1 MQTATM
7 LQLVDMVRAEA
18 GHSLNTNQGL
28 NNVESLKHLIRRT
41 EYELWTAFRWPM
53 LTIRK
58 DLAVTRNQP
67 SVAFPVDLDLE
78 QIMEVF
84 WAGNGA
90 NNWTKLGFGVPEDG
104 IMPNGAASTTQTSN
118 SLQLWDV
125 YFDTVTGRNM
135 IRVWPTP
142 TQDGFLR
149 LKGQRLLNAMP
160 DDTDYCT
167 LDAITISLFVA
178 AELLARAKAD
188 DAGGKMQKA
197 QRQLL
202 KLRAR
207 LVDDKQKVST
217 YGTARGSQMS
227 KFNSSPFLDYI
238 P

>member
-7 LQLVDMVRAEA
+7 LQLIDMVRAEA
-18 GHSLNTNQGL
+18 GHSLMTSQGL
-28 NNVESLKHLIRRT
+28 NSVESLKHLIRRT

-58 DLAVTRNQP
+58 DLVITKGQP
-67 SVAFPVDLDLE
+67 SLSFPVDMDLE
-78 QIMEVF
+78 QIFEVF
-84 WAGNGA
+84 WMADGST
-90 NNWTKLGFGVPEDG
+90 NWTKMGFGVPEDG
-104 IMPNGAASTTQTSN
+104 ILPDGAASRTQASN

-125 YFDTVTGRNM
+125 YFNQTTGQNM

-142 TQDGFLR
+142 TQNGHIR
-149 LKGQRLLNAMP
+149 LKGQRLLNATP

-167 LDAITISLFVA
+167 LDSITISLFVA

-188 DAGGKMQKA
+188 DAASKMQKA

-207 LVDDKQKVST
+207 LVDDKQKVTT
-217 YGTARGSQMS
+217 YGTARGAQMN

>member
-1 MQTATM
+1 MQTATI

-18 GHSLNTNQGL
+18 GHSLMTSQGL
-28 NNVESLKHLIRRT
+28 NSVESLKHLIRRT
-41 EYELWTAFRWPM
+41 EYEMWTAFRWPM

-58 DLAVTRNQP
+58 DIAITRGQS
-67 SVAFPVDLDLE
+67 SVAFPADLDLE
-78 QIMEVF
+78 QIFEAF
-84 WAGNGA
+84 WMSNGSTH
-90 NNWTKLGFGVPEDG
+90 WSKLGFGVPEDG
-104 IMPNGAASTTQTSN
+104 IMPQGAPSTSQNST

-125 YFDTVTGRNM
+125 YFDQTSGLNM
-135 IRVWPTP
+135 LRIWPTP
-142 TQDGFLR
+142 SQDGYLR
-149 LKGQRLLNAMP
+149 LKGQRLLNATP

-167 LDAITISLFVA
+167 LDAVTISLFVA

-188 DAGGKMQKA
+188 DAGSKMQKA

-217 YGTARGSQMS
+217 YGAARGAQIN
-227 KFNSSPFLDYI
+227 KFNSTPFLDYI